1 MNFHSSAQDSV
12 KALIPAPE
20 KAQSSHLVGL
30 PLRLPPGLPL
40 GMPLGLPLGLPA
52 ATWVAT
58 KVATR
63 DASRVA
69 RSPANEKEEPE
80 VKEYGSRQGTSV
92 GRLLQFPD
100 LIALLNTFL
109 VIMC

>member
-1 MNFHSSAQDSV
+1 MIHRSRKILLEFSPICTGQCQSTHPSAR
-12 KALIPAPE
+12 KGPE
-20 KAQSSHLVGL
+20 
-30 PLRLPPGLPL
+30 LPPVGV
-40 GMPLGLPLGLPA
+40 
-52 ATWVAT
+52 ATW
-58 KVATR
+58 VATR